1 MEPVLQ
7 LLDARHV
14 GGIERHVEVLCR
26 ALQAAGVPS
35 RPVLLADHG
44 ATPARALFE
53 RAGLEPL
60 VGDGTFRELLRLLRR
75 TRPSLVHTHGYKAG
89 ILGRP
94 AARLAGIGVVSTFH
108 AGERG
113 PFPVGLYQDV
123 DRWTSWLGRR
133 IAVSA
138 PIAKGIPFPTG
149 IVPNFIDLPP
159 ADDAVPASRIAAF
172 VGRLSP
178 EKGPDL
184 FCEAAVRSPG
194 SIRWVMFG
202 DGPMRAEL
210 EARYG
215 DRVAFRGV
223 TDMATAWGEIGVLA
237 ITSRAEGLPMAAL
250 EALAHGV
257 PVVAHRV
264 GGLPDLLTP
273 ETGDLV
279 DPGDAA
285 GLIRAV
291 AARLDASPEQR
302 LATRHACRALVAERH
317 GAEAGARRILAVYAE
332 ANGRAAFGEMRRVPQ
347 MQE

>member
-1 MEPVLQ
+1 MGPVLQ

-26 ALQAAGVPS
+26 ALAAAGVAS

-53 RAGLEPL
+53 RAGLDPL
-60 VGDGTFRELLRLLRR
+60 VCDGSFTGLLRLLRR
-75 TRPSLVHTHGYKAG
+75 VRPALLHTHGYKAG
-89 ILGRP
+89 IVGRL
-94 AARLAGIGVVSTFH
+94 AARLAGVGAVSTFH

-123 DRWTSWLGRR
+123 DRWTSWLAAR

-138 PIAKGIPFPTG
+138 PIAAGIPFPTE
-149 IVPNFIDLPP
+149 ILPNFIDLPP
-159 ADDAVPASRIAAF
+159 SEETVPASRIAAF

-184 FCEAAVRSPG
+184 FCEAALRAPDT
-194 SIRWVMFG
+194 IRWVMFG

-210 EARYG
+210 EACYG
-215 DRVAFRGV
+215 DRVEFRGT
-223 TDMATAWGEIGVLA
+223 TDMETEWGGIGVLA

-257 PVVAHRV
+257 PVAAHRV

-273 ETGDLV
+273 DTGDLV
-279 DPGDAA
+279 APGDAD

-291 AARLDASPEQR
+291 RARLDAAPEER
-302 LATRHACRALVAERH
+302 LATRRACRAHVAARH
-317 GAEAGARRILAVYAE
+317 GAEAGAGRMLAVYA
-332 ANGRAAFGEMRRVPQ
+332 RASRDRRFVETRRVPQ
-347 MQE
+347 TAR